1 MTVFPGDT
9 VTLTAEWRAYAGG
22 PSTAM
27 TGVQITI
34 TKISPV
40 TIIVGPTATGVTAPA
55 VGVSAYSW
63 VISPVAAAGD
73 YLVSWSGV
81 DPQGDTIQATEVV
94 TVASAPA
101 GVYGDLTTLK
111 SALQIPL
118 TDTTR
123 DTRLLLALRTS
134 SEQINTATGRTFYP
148 AGSTA
153 TTRVYDTATY
163 ASAAELVVDPIGDLT
178 GLVVGVSAGG
188 GLPSYATLTAGTY
201 AAGPDNAIAKGQ
213 PVTYLRSYGLTWS
226 AYSYVQVTAR
236 FGDVVTPYAITQASL
251 LQASRIF
258 RRADS
263 PEGVVG
269 SAEWGAIRVSRL
281 DHDVQA
287 LISPYSLPGFA

>member
-9 VTLTAEWRAYAGG
+9 LTLTAEWRAYSGG

-27 TGVQITI
+27 TGVQIVI
-34 TKISPV
+34 AKISPV
-40 TIIVGPTATGVTAPA
+40 INIVGPTSVGVTAPA
-55 VGVSAYSW
+55 VGVNAYSW
-63 VISPVAAAGD
+63 TVGLALIAGD
-73 YLVSWSGV
+73 YLVSWLGT
-81 DPQGDTIQATEVV
+81 DPQGDTVTATEIV
-94 TVASAPA
+94 TVTSAPA

-111 SALQIPL
+111 AALQIPL
-118 TDTTR
+118 SDTTR
-123 DTRLLLALRTS
+123 DARLLLALRTS
-134 SEQINTATGRTFYP
+134 SEQINTATGRTFNQ

-153 TTRVYDTATY
+153 TTRVFDTATY
-163 ASAAELVVDPIGDLT
+163 ANGDELVVDPIGDLT
-178 GLVVGVSAGG
+178 GLAVGVSAGA
-188 GLPSYATLTAGTY
+188 GLPTYTALTAGTY
-201 AAGPDNAIAKGQ
+201 GAGPDNAIAKGQ
-213 PVTYLRSYGLTWS
+213 PVTYLRSYGLSWS

-236 FGDVVTPYAITQASL
+236 WDWPVTPYAITQASL

-281 DHDVQA
+281 DPDVQA